1 MWGAPGTG
9 KTTFLGALNI
19 ALNRKPY
26 GLTMTGANEASVNL
40 LIEMTDLLAVKH
52 EFPQATQNIDYFKW
66 ELFDMRARQPVIA
79 PNGQPVRPPAKPA
92 KITLKLTD
100 PSGELMGNDKK
111 NDPDRK
117 KLIDDIVDSEGI
129 LFMFDPIR
137 EYERGDAFSTT
148 NGLLIQLVSALAT
161 RDPDNFTGKLPHYV
175 AICVTKF
182 DEPRVLE
189 TARQLN
195 VLRRDPHDP
204 HDVPW
209 VHELDARKLLVS
221 LASVSGS
228 GDGEMLVN
236 ALDQYFHAD
245 RVRFFATSAVGFYVD
260 PQSKKFD
267 IDNPQN
273 LVKGAAGMAQAGD
286 SRIRGPVRP
295 INIVEPVLWLSEQI
309 SHSNQ

>member
-1 MWGAPGTG
+1 
-9 KTTFLGALNI
+9 
-19 ALNRKPY
+19 
-26 GLTMTGANEASVNL
+26 
-40 LIEMTDLLAVKH
+40 
-52 EFPQATQNIDYFKW
+52 
-66 ELFDMRARQPVIA
+66 
-79 PNGQPVRPPAKPA
+79 
-92 KITLKLTD
+92 
-100 PSGELMGNDKK
+100 
-111 NDPDRK
+111 
-117 KLIDDIVDSEGI
+117 
-129 LFMFDPIR
+129 
-137 EYERGDAFSTT
+137 
-148 NGLLIQLVSALAT
+148 
-161 RDPDNFTGKLPHYV
+161 
-175 AICVTKF
+175 VTKF

-189 TARQLN
+189 TARRLN

-204 HDVPW
+204 HDIPW

-273 LVKGAAGMAQAGD
+273 LVKGAAGMAQAGE

-309 SHSNQ
+309 SS